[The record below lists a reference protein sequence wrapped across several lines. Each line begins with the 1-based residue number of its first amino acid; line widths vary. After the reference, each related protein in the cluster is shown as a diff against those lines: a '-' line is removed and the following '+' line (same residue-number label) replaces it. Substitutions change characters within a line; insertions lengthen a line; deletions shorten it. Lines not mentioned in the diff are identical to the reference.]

1 MKNITKKQK
10 IVFAIIALIIIVGA
24 VITLTIGLNFDLRY
38 EETKR
43 VELYLG
49 KDFEVSDIKEI
60 TNETIPNQSVIIQ
73 KVEVFEDSVRI
84 IAKEITEEQKQNLV
98 NKINEKYETEIEVDS
113 TEIVTIPHTRGRD
126 IVKPYIIPFTIATI
140 ITLVYMAVRYKKLG
154 IAKTVLKTVIVSIIA
169 QALLLSVIAITRI
182 PIGRLTIPM
191 VIAVYLLTLIGMTTK
206 FEKELGIKKEK
217 ENKNKK

>member
-1 MKNITKKQK
+1 MGNI
-10 IVFAIIALIIIVGA
+10 VLLDE
-24 VITLTIGLNFDLRY
+24 LTI
-38 EETKR
+38 
-43 VELYLG
+43 
-49 KDFEVSDIKEI
+49 
-60 TNETIPNQSVIIQ
+60 
-73 KVEVFEDSVRI
+73 
-84 IAKEITEEQKQNLV
+84 
-98 NKINEKYETEIEVDS
+98 NKINEKYETEIEADS

>member
-10 IVFAIIALIIIVGA
+10 IIFAIIALIIIIGA

-38 EETKR
+38 QEAKR
-43 VELYLG
+43 IELYLE
-49 KDFEVSDIKEI
+49 KDYEISDIKQITDEI
-60 TNETIPNQSVIIQ
+60 IPDQNVIIQ

-98 NKINEKYETEIEVDS
+98 NKINEKYETELDAES

-126 IVKPYIIPFTIATI
+126 IVKPYIIPFAIATI
-140 ITLVYMAVRYKKLG
+140 IILVYMGVRYRKLG
-154 IAKTVLKTVIVSIIA
+154 TIKTILKTVIVSIIA
-169 QALLLSVIAITRI
+169 QAVLLSLIAIIRI

-206 FEKELGIKKEK
+206 FEKELGVTKE
-217 ENKNKK
+217 E

>member
-43 VELYLG
+43 IELYLG
-49 KDFEVSDIKEI
+49 KDFAVSDIKEI
-60 TNETIPNQSVIIQ
+60 TNETIPDQSVIIQ

-98 NKINEKYETEIEVDS
+98 NKINEKYETEIEADS

-191 VIAVYLLTLIGMTTK
+191 VIAVYLLTLIGITTK

>member
-98 NKINEKYETEIEVDS
+98 NKINEKYETEIEADS
-113 TEIVTIPHTRGRD
+113 TKIVTIPHTRGRD

>member
-98 NKINEKYETEIEVDS
+98 NKINEKYETEIEADS

>member
-10 IVFAIIALIIIVGA
+10 IVFAIIALIIIIGA

-38 EETKR
+38 QEAKR
-43 VELYLG
+43 IELYLE
-49 KDFEVSDIKEI
+49 KDYEISDIKQI
-60 TNETIPNQSVIIQ
+60 TDETIPDQNVIIQ

-98 NKINEKYETEIEVDS
+98 NKINEKYETELDAES

-126 IVKPYIIPFTIATI
+126 IVKPYIIPFAIATI
-140 ITLVYMAVRYKKLG
+140 IILVYMGVRYRKLG
-154 IAKTVLKTVIVSIIA
+154 TIKTILKTVIVSIIA
-169 QALLLSVIAITRI
+169 QAVLLSLIAIIRI

-191 VIAVYLLTLIGMTTK
+191 VIAVYLLTLIGITTK
-206 FEKELGIKKEK
+206 FEKELGVKKEEESK
-217 ENKNKK
+217 

>member
-10 IVFAIIALIIIVGA
+10 IIFAIIALIIIIGA

-38 EETKR
+38 QEAKR
-43 VELYLG
+43 IELYLE
-49 KDFEVSDIKEI
+49 KDYEISDIKQI
-60 TNETIPNQSVIIQ
+60 TDETIPDQNVIIQ

-98 NKINEKYETEIEVDS
+98 NKINEKYETELDAES

-126 IVKPYIIPFTIATI
+126 IVKPYIIPFAIATI
-140 ITLVYMAVRYKKLG
+140 IILVYMGVRYRKLG
-154 IAKTVLKTVIVSIIA
+154 TIKTILKTVIVSIIA
-169 QALLLSVIAITRI
+169 QAVLLSLIAIIRI

-191 VIAVYLLTLIGMTTK
+191 VIAVYLLTLIGITTK
-206 FEKELGIKKEK
+206 FEKELGVKKEEESK
-217 ENKNKK
+217 

>member
-10 IVFAIIALIIIVGA
+10 IIFAIIALIIIIGA

-38 EETKR
+38 QEAKR
-43 VELYLG
+43 IELYLE
-49 KDFEVSDIKEI
+49 KDYEISDIKQI
-60 TNETIPNQSVIIQ
+60 TDETIPDQNVIIQ

-98 NKINEKYETEIEVDS
+98 NKINEKYETELDAES

-126 IVKPYIIPFTIATI
+126 IVKPYIIPFAIATI
-140 ITLVYMAVRYKKLG
+140 IILVYMGVRYRKLG
-154 IAKTVLKTVIVSIIA
+154 TIKTILKTVIVSIIA
-169 QALLLSVIAITRI
+169 QAVLLSLIAIIRI

-206 FEKELGIKKEK
+206 FEKELGVKKEEESK
-217 ENKNKK
+217 

>member
-10 IVFAIIALIIIVGA
+10 IIFAIIALIIIIGA

-38 EETKR
+38 QEAKR
-43 VELYLG
+43 IELYLE
-49 KDFEVSDIKEI
+49 KDYEISDIKQI
-60 TNETIPNQSVIIQ
+60 TDETIPDQNVIIQ

-98 NKINEKYETEIEVDS
+98 NKINEKYETELDAES

-126 IVKPYIIPFTIATI
+126 IVKPYIIPFAIATI
-140 ITLVYMAVRYKKLG
+140 IILVYMGVRYRKLG
-154 IAKTVLKTVIVSIIA
+154 TIKTILKTVIVSIIA
-169 QALLLSVIAITRI
+169 QVVLLSLIAIIRI

-206 FEKELGIKKEK
+206 FEKELGVKKEEESK
-217 ENKNKK
+217 

>member
-10 IVFAIIALIIIVGA
+10 IVFAIIALIIIIGA

-38 EETKR
+38 QEAKR
-43 VELYLG
+43 IELYLE
-49 KDFEVSDIKEI
+49 KDYEISDIKQI
-60 TNETIPNQSVIIQ
+60 TDETIPNQNIIIQ

-98 NKINEKYETEIEVDS
+98 NKINEKYETELDAES

-126 IVKPYIIPFTIATI
+126 IVKPYIIPFAIATI
-140 ITLVYMAVRYKKLG
+140 IILVYMGVRYRKLG
-154 IAKTVLKTVIVSIIA
+154 TIKTILKTVIVSIIA
-169 QALLLSVIAITRI
+169 QAVLLSLIAIIRI

-206 FEKELGIKKEK
+206 FEKELGVKKAEEK
-217 ENKNKK
+217 ANK

>member
-60 TNETIPNQSVIIQ
+60 TNETIPDQSVIIQ

-98 NKINEKYETEIEVDS
+98 NKINEKYETEIEADS

>member
-10 IVFAIIALIIIVGA
+10 IVFAIIALIIIIGA

-38 EETKR
+38 QEAKR
-43 VELYLG
+43 IELYLE
-49 KDFEVSDIKEI
+49 KDYEISDIKQI
-60 TNETIPNQSVIIQ
+60 TDETIPNQNVIIQ

-98 NKINEKYETEIEVDS
+98 NKINEKYETELDAES

-126 IVKPYIIPFTIATI
+126 IVKPYIIPFAIATI
-140 ITLVYMAVRYKKLG
+140 IILVYMGVRYRKLG
-154 IAKTVLKTVIVSIIA
+154 TIKTILKTVIVSIIA
-169 QALLLSVIAITRI
+169 QAVLLSLIAIIRI

-206 FEKELGIKKEK
+206 FEKELGVKKAEEK
-217 ENKNKK
+217 ANK

>member
-60 TNETIPNQSVIIQ
+60 TNETIPDQSVIIQ

-98 NKINEKYETEIEVDS
+98 NKINEKYETEIEADS

-169 QALLLSVIAITRI
+169 QALLLSAIAITRI

>member
-60 TNETIPNQSVIIQ
+60 TNETIPDQSVIIQ